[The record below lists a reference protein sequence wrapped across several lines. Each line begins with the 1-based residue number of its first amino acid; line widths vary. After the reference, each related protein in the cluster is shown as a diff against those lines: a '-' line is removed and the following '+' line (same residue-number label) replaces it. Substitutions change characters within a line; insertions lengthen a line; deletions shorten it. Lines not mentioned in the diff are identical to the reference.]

1 LILSMITQEKI
12 QDLLEPVLTD
22 SGIFLVDVDVSKTN
36 RIKIFVDSERGITI
50 DECAK
55 ISRELESKLNRDI
68 EDFELEVSSPGV
80 GTPLKV
86 YQQYLK
92 NIGREVEI
100 VKNDGMNIR
109 GELIGMNEKRLSIE
123 TKGKRK
129 SGKGSLIQ
137 TNVMDISFMDIKTTR
152 VII

>member
-1 LILSMITQEKI
+1 MILSMITQEKI